1 MNMKSLTSEIGTL
14 VKEVRQ
20 PTGMHSS
27 ECGLDDP
34 SSLTEE
40 QVKAIKRIPRLFLPY
55 MTDLM
60 LYRIYELKH
69 LGHRDSFSVYSP
81 VDKQIADIIPLLEKE
96 IRTPTDEEIANCL
109 KRVASVLQCNVPEEQ
124 GLLEYFKI
132 LSTYPLVL
140 LEECTDYIIQ
150 TARYRKLPLPL
161 DFIGHM
167 EISRSVHTVWL
178 DKLKQ
183 QYINY
188 KE

>member
-14 VKEVRQ
+14 VKAVHQ
-20 PTGMHSS
+20 PTGNHSI
-27 ECGLDDP
+27 ECGLEDL
-34 SSLTEE
+34 SSLTED
-40 QVKAIKRIPRLFLPY
+40 QIKATKRIPRLFLPY

-69 LGHRDSFSVYSP
+69 LRHRDTFSVHSP
-81 VDKQIADIIPLLEKE
+81 IDKKIADIIPTLQKE
-96 IRTPTDEEIANCL
+96 IRTPKDEEIASCL
-109 KRVASVLQCNVPEEQ
+109 QRVASVLQCNVPEEQ

-167 EISRSVHTVWL
+167 EASRTVHTVWL

>member
-1 MNMKSLTSEIGTL
+1 
-14 VKEVRQ
+14 
-20 PTGMHSS
+20 
-27 ECGLDDP
+27 
-34 SSLTEE
+34 
-40 QVKAIKRIPRLFLPY
+40 

-60 LYRIYELKH
+60 LYRIYEIKH
-69 LGHRDSFSVYSP
+69 LSKRESFNVHSI
-81 VDKQIADIIPLLEKE
+81 VDKKIAEIIPSLESE
-96 IRTPTDEEIANCL
+96 MRTPTDREIASCL
-109 KRVASVLQCNVPEEQ
+109 QRVASVLQCNVPEEQ
-124 GLLEYFKI
+124 GLVEYFKI

-167 EISRSVHTVWL
+167 EISRTVHRVWL